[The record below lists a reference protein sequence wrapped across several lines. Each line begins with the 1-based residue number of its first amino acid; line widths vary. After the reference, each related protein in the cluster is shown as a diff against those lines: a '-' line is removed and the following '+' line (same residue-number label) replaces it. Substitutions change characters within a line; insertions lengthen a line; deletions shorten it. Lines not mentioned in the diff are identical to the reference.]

1 MESKK
6 VYSNIVLN
14 TINSVLK
21 IIFPFIS
28 FKYAAI
34 VLGQENLGL
43 VNYGNSII
51 NYFVLLA
58 GLGISTYAI
67 REGSKIRDDKNKISA
82 FSSEVFTINIIS
94 TILSYII
101 LFICI
106 FYIDSLREIL
116 ILLVVQSSLILFTT
130 LAVEWVYSLYEDYGY
145 IALRNFIL
153 QILSLILMFLFVKK
167 EGDYIIFAAIQVI
180 SSSGAFIVNY
190 IHVKRKL
197 SLKITI
203 SKVIKKHL
211 KPILVLFVNNIA
223 VVIYVNSDTTM
234 IGSIIGMS
242 AVGVYSVSVRI
253 YTMFKTIMSAV
264 VMSVLPN
271 ISRYSL
277 DCYSDKKNRVID
289 DTIELLIVIFI
300 PIIISTII
308 LGKELIILTSSASYL
323 SGYTSLIILNL
334 ALIFS
339 ISATILTTFYLI
351 PLNLENYA
359 LLSTL
364 AAALINIIFNF
375 FLLPNFGIN
384 AAAFTTMIAELTV
397 TIISLIVIKRKNIKL
412 FDLRKMVKL
421 IIKGL
426 LAVAPLIIVY
436 LLIIN
441 RTANLLLI
449 ILLYVVL
456 GGAIYVALAYML
468 NISIIRNI
476 INNIIKMFKK

>member
-21 IIFPFIS
+21 IIFLFIS

-130 LAVEWVYSLYEDYGY
+130 LSVEWVYSLYEDYGY

>member
-1 MESKK
+1 
-6 VYSNIVLN
+6 
-14 TINSVLK
+14 
-21 IIFPFIS
+21 
-28 FKYAAI
+28 
-34 VLGQENLGL
+34 
-43 VNYGNSII
+43 
-51 NYFVLLA
+51 
-58 GLGISTYAI
+58 
-67 REGSKIRDDKNKISA
+67 
-82 FSSEVFTINIIS
+82 
-94 TILSYII
+94 
-101 LFICI
+101 
-106 FYIDSLREIL
+106 
-116 ILLVVQSSLILFTT
+116 
-130 LAVEWVYSLYEDYGY
+130 
-145 IALRNFIL
+145 
-153 QILSLILMFLFVKK
+153 MFLFVKK